1 MSRHIRI
8 RIGVVQ
14 SVLMLSGSAGSRCA
28 HGGRAV
34 MLGPA
39 AGS

>member
-1 MSRHIRI
+1 MSRRI

-14 SVLMLSGSAGSRCA
+14 SVLMLSGSAGSCCA
-28 HGGRAV
+28 HGGRAAL
-34 MLGPA
+34 LGLA